1 MEQVKNDKGQ
11 FSHNLYTLPDVV
23 YPCTE
28 KLDTAEPDT
37 EKKDTKKNSSKTNS
51 SSKRNNTKSLFEILC
66 EAGYDCTTTDSNDL
80 GLAVH
85 NFVEFR
91 KGIKKPMTEY
101 AIELM
106 VKKLAEMSGHDIW
119 TSQQILNQSIMNG
132 WQGIFPLK
140 EKRDTVP
147 NAIKNRVSNVDN
159 W

>member
-1 MEQVKNDKGQ
+1 MKENGR
-11 FSHNLYTLPDVV
+11 FSHNVYTLPDI
-23 YPCTE
+23 
-28 KLDTAEPDT
+28 KLPQTKITDTQNLVD
-37 EKKDTKKNSSKTNS
+37 DNLHTKKNSSKTNN
-51 SSKRNNTKSLFEILC
+51 SSKRNNTKSLLDIFS
-66 EAGYDCTTTDSNDL
+66 EAGYACHTTDIEEL
-80 GLAVH
+80 GLAIQ

-106 VKKLAEMSGHDIW
+106 VKKLAEMSGCDIW
-119 TSQQILNQSIMNG
+119 TSMQILNQSIMNG

>member
-1 MEQVKNDKGQ
+1 MKENGR
-11 FSHNLYTLPDVV
+11 FSHNVYTLPD
-23 YPCTE
+23 T
-28 KLDTAEPDT
+28 KLPQTKITDTQNLVDG
-37 EKKDTKKNSSKTNS
+37 DLHTKKNSSKTNS
-51 SSKRNNTKSLFEILC
+51 SSKKNSSKSLFEILC
-66 EAGYDCTTTDSNDL
+66 ETGYDCTVIEINDL
-80 GLAVH
+80 GLAIH